1 MVQTSRF
8 WYNSVNEAARWYSC
22 AGHGHCVNKEHTT
35 SLLADGHYE
44 TDDQSGQSHA
54 VFSAIPTTDAAAAL
68 QFCRQLYRLLATK
81 PLDTVASGQG
91 NGRITPSGQLG
102 HPSLSVVIPVFNEQE
117 NLPVLYSRLKLVLD
131 SLEPSHEL
139 IFVDDGSRDHSS
151 QVLRIASAPIH
162 T

>member
-1 MVQTSRF
+1 MAQSSRF
-8 WYNSVNEAARWYSC
+8 WYNSVNEAARWYSS

-44 TDDQSGQSHA
+44 TDDQSGESHA

-68 QFCRQLYRLLATK
+68 QFCRQLYRLLTAKPQAT
-81 PLDTVASGQG
+81 PATEHGH
-91 NGRITPSGQLG
+91 GRIAPAGQLG

-139 IFVDDGSRDHSS
+139 IFVDDGSRDRSP